1 MRPTPL
7 MQPSDAP
14 TAGPGRLAKIL
25 VIEDHR
31 DLALGLRAN
40 LEVEGYEVEVAYTGK
55 DGLRKDA
62 TGRPALVVLDL
73 MLPDIEGYD
82 VLSRLR
88 RDGLEM
94 PVVILTARGQEVD
107 KVRGFRLG
115 ADDYVTKPF
124 GVMELLVRI
133 EAILRRSRATPAA
146 RRSGGAV
153 HRIGNL
159 EVDEDDHR
167 VLRDGLEIA
176 IAPKAFELLVAL
188 LRKDGRVAT
197 RLELLRDVWGYSSA
211 VTTRTVASWRRIPP
225 SRSTSSPCGRWG
237 TGCSARLGRAA
248 RRPLS
253 GESQAGRRPARP
265 PPAPPRVTAGRRKG
279 LPLRS

>member
-1 MRPTPL
+1 MPL
-7 MQPSDAP
+7 MPRSDGA
-14 TAGPGRLAKIL
+14 TAGAGRMAKIL
-25 VIEDHR
+25 VIEDNR

-40 LEVEGYEVEVAYTGK
+40 LEVEGYEVDVAYTGK
-55 DGLRKDA
+55 DGLRKA
-62 TGRPALVVLDL
+62 ETGRPALVVLDL

-88 RDGLEM
+88 RDGLET
-94 PVVILTARGQEVD
+94 PVLILTARGQEVD

-133 EAILRRSRATPAA
+133 EAILRRSGAATAA
-146 RRSGGAV
+146 RRPGGAV
-153 HRIGNL
+153 HRIGDL

-167 VLRDGLEIA
+167 VLRDGVAIA

-211 VTTRTVASWRRIPP
+211 VTTRTVDTHIAE
-225 SRSTSSPCGRWG
+225 
-237 TGCSARLGRAA
+237 L
-248 RRPLS
+248 
-253 GESQAGRRPARP
+253 
-265 PPAPPRVTAGRRKG
+265 RRKLETNPAEPKHIVTVWKVG
-279 LPLRS
+279 YRLQR